1 MANRDTDISTNIS
14 SVTDGTAPFAL
25 HYEPM
30 TLEEEALNGGWTR
43 VSSPQGTPPPI
54 TVVGTRGDPD
64 FDSDQ
69 TLQTGVSGRITDRD

>member
-1 MANRDTDISTNIS
+1 MASRDTDISTDMTTTTS
-14 SVTDGTAPFAL
+14 GTAPVAMHF
-25 HYEPM
+25 EPM
-30 TLEEEALNGGWTR
+30 TLEEEAISGGWTR

-69 TLQTGVSGRITDRD
+69 TLQTGVAGRIIDKD